1 MLRARDDEKVIIEQ
15 PLERQVAAAS
25 LNVLASYPE
34 INGSNCARPASSN
47 TRPHVKIGHQPTV
60 ALGTGHLERNATSG
74 N

>member
-34 INGSNCARPASSN
+34 INGS
-47 TRPHVKIGHQPTV
+47 TRDFACQL
-60 ALGTGHLERNATSG
+60 A
-74 N
+74 